1 MGKLTKAEREA
12 LCYILAN
19 GPGTLPLTASART
32 PAHVARLV
40 DAGYLET
47 LNRLLP
53 STAIYEIT
61 PAGRQALTG
70 EPG

>member
-1 MGKLTKAEREA
+1 MGKLTKAERQA
-12 LCYILAN
+12 LRYILTN
-19 GPGTLPLTASART
+19 GSGTLPLTATART

-61 PAGRQALTG
+61 PAGRQALG